1 MSESSNRFVALL
13 AIIATP
19 LAAGAFL
26 MSWGPGNHWFDF
38 APANDGYVAPR
49 DISSMVDRV
58 QESTVTVFC
67 DVGKRGGGIGTGWAI
82 DSALLKVESSKTTLA
97 TNHHV
102 IEDCLDGKGKL
113 SVALPYKKERLASV
127 LIFDEKNDLAILETD
142 LKLASLELSEWPP
155 LPGYWVM
162 ALGSANAYEGSVA
175 FGNVLN
181 TDNDEVFITNN
192 ISGGNSGGALIDNEG
207 KVVGMVTWGMDYS
220 RDQYNGA
227 KRLDVFCYK
236 ILKCEY
242 EWKGEP
248 TWIDYEE

>member
-1 MSESSNRFVALL
+1 MNEASNRFVAFL

-26 MSWGPGNHWFDF
+26 MSWGPGNHWFYF
-38 APANDGYVAPR
+38 APANDGHVAPR

-102 IEDCLDGKGKL
+102 IEDCLDGKGEL
-113 SVALPYKKERLASV
+113 SVALPYKKEKAAAILV
-127 LIFDEKNDLAILETD
+127 FDKKNDLAILETD
-142 LKLASLELSEWPP
+142 LKLEPLELSDWPP
-155 LPGYWVM
+155 MPGYWVM
-162 ALGSANAYEGSVA
+162 ALGSASAYEGSVA

-181 TDNDEVFITNN
+181 YSDKEVFITNN

-207 KVVGMVTWGMDYS
+207 KVVGIVTWGS
-220 RDQYNGA
+220 EKKREQFNGA
-227 KRLDVFCYK
+227 RSLDTFCST
-236 ILKCEY
+236 IIKCEY
-242 EWKGEP
+242 VFDGERV
-248 TWIDYEE
+248 WYDYED

>member
-1 MSESSNRFVALL
+1 MNEASNRFVAFL
-13 AIIATP
+13 AIIATT

-38 APANDGYVAPR
+38 SPAKDGYVAPR

-67 DVGKRGGGIGTGWAI
+67 DVGNRGGGIGTGWAI
-82 DSALLKVESSKTTLA
+82 DSDLLQVYSSRTTVA

-102 IEDCLDGKGKL
+102 IEDCLDGNGEV
-113 SVALPYKKERLASV
+113 SVALPFEKQRQAYV
-127 LIFDEKNDLAILETD
+127 LVFDKKNDLAILETEM
-142 LKLASLELSEWPP
+142 KLTPLELSDWPP
-155 LPGYWVM
+155 MPGYWVM
-162 ALGSANAYEGSVA
+162 ALGSASAFEGSVA

-181 TDNDEVFITNN
+181 YSDKEVFITNN

-207 KVVGMVTWGMDYS
+207 KVVGMVTWGMDFS

-227 KRLDVFCYK
+227 KLLDVFCYK
-236 ILKCEY
+236 VLKCQY